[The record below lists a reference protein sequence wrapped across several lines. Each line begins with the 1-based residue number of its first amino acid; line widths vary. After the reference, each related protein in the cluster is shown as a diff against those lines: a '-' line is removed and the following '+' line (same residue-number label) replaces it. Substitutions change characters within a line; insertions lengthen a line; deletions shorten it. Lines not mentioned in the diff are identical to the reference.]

1 MKGVTLMAHK
11 LLNGVLDTAESSDG
25 YYVNIK
31 TWGGSLPDALESL
44 KDDPSM
50 DKRHVFVQPRME
62 IPANGMMSYKKYMI
76 ELAIDL
82 LKDMTESLPPTLVS
96 LTDESKKGL
105 TVHGIHE
112 DQLAQLKAVSSV
124 LMYMVNSHSW
134 ETATAQPYDIANVQ
148 QKLLALVPFSMR

>member
-1 MKGVTLMAHK
+1 MAHK
-11 LLNGVLDTAESSDG
+11 LLNAVLASAESPDG
-25 YYVNIK
+25 HSVDIRA
-31 TWGGSLPDALESL
+31 WGGSLPDALESL

-62 IPANGMMSYKKYMI
+62 IPENGMMSYKKYMI

-96 LTDESKKGL
+96 HTNADKKGL

-112 DQLAQLKAVSSV
+112 DQLAQIKVISGV

-134 ETATAQPYDIANVQ
+134 GTGTAQSYDIATVQ
-148 QKLLALVPFSMR
+148 KKLLALVPDNMRGGN